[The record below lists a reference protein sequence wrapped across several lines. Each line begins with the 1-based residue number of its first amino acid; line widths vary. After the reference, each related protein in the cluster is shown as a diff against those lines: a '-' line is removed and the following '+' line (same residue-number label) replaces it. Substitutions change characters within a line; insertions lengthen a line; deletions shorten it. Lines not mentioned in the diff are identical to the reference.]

1 MNSVKF
7 QKKTCQEGTPEDVID
22 SGRILKVVEYLGGK
36 TVQKRAQ
43 DRLESLRDSV
53 EALPGGH

>member
-1 MNSVKF
+1 M
-7 QKKTCQEGTPEDVID
+7 CQEGALAKFID
-22 SGRILKVVEYLGGK
+22 SRIILKVVEYLGGK

-43 DRLESLRDSV
+43 DRPESLRDSV